1 VDESCGCGWDCMFDL
16 VVACF
21 IGIAIGTGTGM
32 VPGIH
37 VNTAGAIMFASSAF
51 LLNYMSP
58 EFLCVVFVAMSIAHA
73 LIEFVPS
80 MLLGVPE
87 EGTATSILPGHRMV
101 LEGRAKEAIRIV
113 SIGGFGAILVVILML
128 PIFAVVL
135 PFLQNISKP
144 YTWILLTVV
153 SVYMIYRLSNGR
165 RLFIWS
171 LILFVISG
179 IFGWVMLQ
187 TPISSGLSLMCTF
200 SGLFGI
206 STILFSLNDSSSIPH
221 QNPFY
226 DFVIDKNTIKS
237 IFAGGT
243 AGAILGFLPGFGP
256 AQGSIIA
263 QGVCGAGDAGD
274 DTKNFLLAN
283 SGLNTSDTL
292 FSLIAIYLI
301 GNPRSGI
308 AVYMSYL
315 ISEFTLGHLLIF
327 TFSSLLAVSI
337 SLMICLKLGDSFS
350 KLMQGIDYKK
360 LSISVIILMIVIL
373 YVFAIVY
380 EGPILYLTLAL
391 ITSTAL
397 GLLPHYL
404 GVSKS
409 HLMGVLIL
417 PAIIIY
423 MQMFI

>member
-1 VDESCGCGWDCMFDL
+1 MIDL
-16 VVACF
+16 LVACF
-21 IGIAIGTGTGM
+21 IGIAIGTCTGM

-37 VNTAGAIMFASSAF
+37 VNTAGAIMFASSGF
-51 LLNYMSP
+51 LLGFLSP
-58 EFLCVVFVAMSIAHA
+58 EFLCIVMVAMSIAHA

-87 EGTATSILPGHRMV
+87 EGTASSILPGHRMV
-101 LEGRAKEAIRIV
+101 LEGRSKEAIRIV
-113 SIGGFGAILVVILML
+113 SVGGFGAIIVVILML

-135 PFLQNISKP
+135 PFLQDLSKP
-144 YTWILLTVV
+144 YTWMILTVV
-153 SVYMIYRLSNGR
+153 SVFMIHKLSSGRLA
-165 RLFIWS
+165 FMWS
-171 LILFVISG
+171 MLLFVLSG
-179 IFGWVMLQ
+179 ILGWIMLQ
-187 TPISSGLSLMCTF
+187 TPISSGISLMCTF

-221 QNPFY
+221 QNKFY
-226 DFVIDKNTIKS
+226 DFVIDRDTIKS

-263 QGVCGAGDAGD
+263 QGACGTSADGD

-315 ISEFTLGHLLIF
+315 ISEFTLSHLMIF
-327 TFSSLLAVSI
+327 TFASLIAVSI
-337 SLMICLKLGDSFS
+337 SLIICLKLGDGFS
-350 KLMQGIDYKK
+350 NLMQGVDYKK
-360 LSISVIILMIVIL
+360 LSIAVILLMIVIL
-373 YVFAIVY
+373 YIFAIIY

-391 ITSTAL
+391 ITSTAM